1 MSRRLTVVGD
11 ALLDRDIVGVVERVS
26 PDAPAPVVEQR
37 TVATRPGGAGLA
49 AALLAADGRE
59 VTLVT
64 ALAQDAGARELRQ
77 ALEGLEVEVVDIG
90 RGGETIEKIRV
101 RAARQTLLRVDR
113 GVSGAV
119 GAATPSAA
127 HALEDAAGILVA
139 DYGLGVAAEPGIRRS
154 LAAAMADGVPVV
166 WDPHPK
172 GAEPVRGVTL
182 ATPNRDEARRL
193 VGGRTPADDARE
205 LRRRWSAGAV
215 AVTLGPDGA
224 VLVSGEGP
232 PSAIP
237 ARPAVGGDPCG
248 AGDRFASAAIA
259 QLADGVAVSL
269 ALSRAVSLASAFV
282 AAGGAGTARLE
293 PRRPAAA
300 EVADELQQTLE
311 LVASVR
317 ARGGRVVAT
326 GGCFDILHAGHVAT
340 LEAARALGDC
350 LIVCL
355 NSDDSVRQL
364 KGPGRPYV
372 GERDRAAVLSALGC
386 VDAVVTFAEPTP
398 VNVLEVLRPDVFAK
412 GGDYSGSRLPEEDAI
427 AAWGGELVLLPYL
440 EGRSTTNL
448 AEEVRRRVAG

>member
-1 MSRRLTVVGD
+1 
-11 ALLDRDIVGVVERVS
+11 
-26 PDAPAPVVEQR
+26 
-37 TVATRPGGAGLA
+37 
-49 AALLAADGRE
+49 
-59 VTLVT
+59 
-64 ALAQDAGARELRQ
+64 
-77 ALEGLEVEVVDIG
+77 
-90 RGGETIEKIRV
+90 
-101 RAARQTLLRVDR
+101 
-113 GVSGAV
+113 
-119 GAATPSAA
+119 
-127 HALEDAAGILVA
+127 
-139 DYGLGVAAEPGIRRS
+139 
-154 LAAAMADGVPVV
+154 
-166 WDPHPK
+166 
-172 GAEPVRGVTL
+172 
-182 ATPNRDEARRL
+182 
-193 VGGRTPADDARE
+193 
-205 LRRRWSAGAV
+205 
-215 AVTLGPDGA
+215 
-224 VLVSGEGP
+224 
-232 PSAIP
+232 
-237 ARPAVGGDPCG
+237 
-248 AGDRFASAAIA
+248 
-259 QLADGVAVSL
+259 VAVSL

-293 PRRPAAA
+293 PTRPAAA

-311 LVASVR
+311 MVASVR

-398 VNVLEVLRPDVFAK
+398 VTVLEVLRPDVFAK